1 MDPKIAIML
10 NNSHQSS
17 VAKLFDI
24 EKKGKT
30 NLNTKMPK
38 PIRKIKSRSK
48 FQCNTNRLVF
58 LKNYVYRLLNRNEK
72 VVYLIKK

>member
-1 MDPKIAIML
+1 MDAKIAIML

-30 NLNTKMPK
+30 NFNTEMLKTR
-38 PIRKIKSRSK
+38 RKIKSRSK
-48 FQCNTNRLVF
+48 FLFKTNRLVF